1 MHFILNIYKIY
12 RKKPNQSIGRTIH
25 KNKMNNTMDKFFDAN
40 TLFLKVI
47 HELVSKNEDLNAI
60 IPYINRLRENLML
73 SADEVEK
80 LVKDVS
86 ENPLVTM
93 FQHEIFQNRTDSQFE
108 NAKQKELKSKKR
120 KVIHQSS
127 SSTEKQD
134 IRNHEQLTNNTD
146 SEKSNDSQHKSYNKR
161 KNPNDEECAFK
172 TMKRRKMENRLRKT
186 INDVPL
192 QIQQVVVPP
201 DNKPIKTG
209 VWTEEES
216 TKCHEAYKKY
226 LDYSKCYMIIAKC
239 VGGTRTIKQVRD
251 HIGKIRRR
259 KEKKVFLGF

>member
-1 MHFILNIYKIY
+1 
-12 RKKPNQSIGRTIH
+12 
-25 KNKMNNTMDKFFDAN
+25 MDKFFDAN

-134 IRNHEQLTNNTD
+134 IRNH
-146 SEKSNDSQHKSYNKR
+146 
-161 KNPNDEECAFK
+161 
-172 TMKRRKMENRLRKT
+172 
-186 INDVPL
+186 
-192 QIQQVVVPP
+192 
-201 DNKPIKTG
+201 
-209 VWTEEES
+209 
-216 TKCHEAYKKY
+216 
-226 LDYSKCYMIIAKC
+226 
-239 VGGTRTIKQVRD
+239 
-251 HIGKIRRR
+251 
-259 KEKKVFLGF
+259 